1 MKGNSVKGWQMLE
14 ERIKSLK
21 KEIVNYASLVE
32 SMIEKSIDGLY
43 KRQKDLLKSVIKE
56 NEDKANEME
65 MRIEEHCIETIA
77 QFEPRA
83 KNLRLI
89 IVALKMNNDLERMAD
104 HAVNIADSASFLIEL
119 PKETFIE
126 EILTLADETKKMLK
140 DSIESFIEGDTKKA
154 EEVCKRDD
162 VVDDLQDKIIK
173 ALVINMCAEPDSLDS
188 IDQKV
193 HIIIIAKN
201 LERIADLSTNIC
213 EDTIYMVEGK
223 DIKHG
228 N

>member
-1 MKGNSVKGWQMLE
+1 MIE

-32 SMIEKSIDGLY
+32 SMIEESIEGLSG
-43 KRQKDLLKSVIKE
+43 RDENLLNSVIKE
-56 NEDKANEME
+56 KEDKANDLEML
-65 MRIEEHCIETIA
+65 IEEHCIEIIA

-89 IVALKMNNDLERMAD
+89 LMILKMNNDLERMAD
-104 HAVNIADSASFLIEL
+104 HAVNIADSASFLIKL
-119 PKETFIE
+119 AKEESME
-126 EILTLADETKKMLK
+126 EILNLSNETKEMLK
-140 DSIESFIEGDTKKA
+140 GSIDSFIDGDTKKA
-154 EEVCKRDD
+154 KKVCKQDD
-162 VVDDLQDKIIK
+162 VVDELRDKIIK
-173 ALVINMCAEPDSLDS
+173 TSVMNMCVEPDAPDL

-193 HIIIIAKN
+193 QIMRIAKN

-223 DIKHG
+223 DIKHRK
-228 N
+228 

>member
-1 MKGNSVKGWQMLE
+1 MIE

-32 SMIEKSIDGLY
+32 SMIEESIEGLS
-43 KRQKDLLKSVIKE
+43 KGENTLLESVMKEKE
-56 NEDKANEME
+56 NKANKIEKK
-65 MRIEEHCIETIA
+65 IEEHCVEIVA

-89 IVALKMNNDLERMAD
+89 LMILKMNNDLERMAD
-104 HAVNIADSASFLIEL
+104 HAVNIADSASLLIKQPRE
-119 PKETFIE
+119 KSIE
-126 EILTLADETKKMLK
+126 DMLSLANETKEMLR
-140 DSIESFIEGDTKKA
+140 DSIDSFIDEDTKKA
-154 EEVCKRDD
+154 KKVCKQDD
-162 VVDDLQDKIIK
+162 VVDDLRDKIIK
-173 ALVINMCAEPDSLDS
+173 SSVMSMCSDPDSQSSVDR
-188 IDQKV
+188 KV
-193 HIIIIAKN
+193 QMIRMAKN

-228 N
+228 K

>member
-1 MKGNSVKGWQMLE
+1 MLD

-32 SMIEKSIDGLY
+32 SMIEESIEGLS
-43 KRQKDLLKSVIKE
+43 RRENALLESVMKE
-56 NEDKANEME
+56 KEDKANILE
-65 MRIEEHCIETIA
+65 MRIEEHCIEIIA

-89 IVALKMNNDLERMAD
+89 LMILKMNNDLERMAD
-104 HAVNIADSASFLIEL
+104 HAVNIADSASFLIRL
-119 PKETFIE
+119 KKEESME
-126 EILTLADETKKMLK
+126 EILNLSNETKEMLK
-140 DSIESFIEGDTKKA
+140 DSIDSFIDGDTKKA
-154 EEVCKRDD
+154 KKVCQRDD
-162 VVDDLQDKIIK
+162 VVDELRDRIIK
-173 ALVINMCAEPDSLDS
+173 MSVINMCSDLDSPDSV
-188 IDQKV
+188 DQRV
-193 HIIIIAKN
+193 HIMRIAKN

-228 N
+228 K

>member
-1 MKGNSVKGWQMLE
+1 MLE

-32 SMIEKSIDGLY
+32 SMIEESIEGLS
-43 KRQKDLLKSVIKE
+43 KGEHALLESVMKEKE
-56 NEDKANEME
+56 NKANKIEKK
-65 MRIEEHCIETIA
+65 IEEHCVEIVA

-89 IVALKMNNDLERMAD
+89 LMILKMNNDLERMAD
-104 HAVNIADSASFLIEL
+104 HAVNIADSASFLIKKPRRES
-119 PKETFIE
+119 IE
-126 EILTLADETKKMLK
+126 EILSLANETKEMLK
-140 DSIESFIEGDTKKA
+140 DSIDSFIDEDTKKA
-154 EEVCKRDD
+154 KKVCKQDD
-162 VVDDLQDKIIK
+162 VVDDLRDKIIK
-173 ALVINMCAEPDSLDS
+173 SSVMSMCSDPDLPNSVDR
-188 IDQKV
+188 KV
-193 HIIIIAKN
+193 QIIRMAKD

-228 N
+228 K